1 MTLFRTLSK
10 FLRKY
15 NKQIRRVIYLVLF
28 MSGALHAHDYRARV
42 DVADWHLQLSPM
54 ECRMWQVVPN
64 YGEAVFSYK
73 AGDQQ
78 RFYLHTEKS
87 LTTVGNVDISSIPP
101 GWRYNQPARFIASSK
116 SSLGTMPVRLSE
128 QLANRLLAELEEGMF
143 PSFTHKAW
151 HSGHELMIY
160 VSAVNFSAAYRDYLK
175 CVADL
180 SPTSYDNIS
189 GSMSYDEVTR
199 SIPMSNSPDDAG
211 RGDGKINTDMESAEN
226 TSSTALGEGMND
238 QVRSIFLFA
247 TDHWQMTPAM
257 LQHVARIAAS
267 VRDNESVRRVHVDG
281 HTDDVASRAYNWE
294 LSRKRGESIK
304 QGLIKAGVD
313 PAMIIM
319 KYHGEDSP
327 RVPNSSAKNRS
338 KNRRVVVV
346 LDKN

>member
-1 MTLFRTLSK
+1 MILFRTLSK

-15 NKQIRRVIYLVLF
+15 NKQICWVIYLVLF
-28 MSGALHAHDYRARV
+28 MDGALHAHEYRARV

-54 ECRMWQVVPN
+54 ECRMWQVVPH

-87 LTTVGNVDISSIPP
+87 ITSVGKVDISTVPP
-101 GWRYNQPARFIASSK
+101 GWRHNQPARFIANSE
-116 SSLGTMPVRLSE
+116 SSLGTMPVRLGE

-143 PSFTHKAW
+143 PGFTHQAW
-151 HSGHELMIY
+151 HSGHELVIY
-160 VSAVNFSAAYRDYLK
+160 VSAVNFSVAYRDYLK

-180 SPTSYDNIS
+180 SPISYDNIT

-199 SIPMSNSPDDAG
+199 SIPMSNSPNDAEG
-211 RGDGKINTDMESAEN
+211 GYGKTNSDMASAEN
-226 TSSTALGEGMND
+226 TSSVALGEGMND

-247 TDHWQMTPAM
+247 TDHWQMTQAM
-257 LQHVARIAAS
+257 LDHVARIARS
-267 VRDNESVRRVHVDG
+267 VRDNESIRRVYVDG

-304 QGLIKAGVD
+304 QGLIKAGID